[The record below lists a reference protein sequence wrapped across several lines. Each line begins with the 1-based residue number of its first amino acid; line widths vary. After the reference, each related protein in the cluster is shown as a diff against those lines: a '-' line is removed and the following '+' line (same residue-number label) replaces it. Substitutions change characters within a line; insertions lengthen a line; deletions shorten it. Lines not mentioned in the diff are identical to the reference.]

1 MALIALTNCAR
12 PVSTPD
18 AGSVTFAP
26 DAGDTHEQADAG
38 EMRAV
43 DAGGLDEAADAGPL
57 RVLFIG
63 NSYTYV
69 FDVPGL
75 LARIAATATTPPIIT
90 VDDVT
95 AAGATLSYHWVNT
108 AARARIAERRWTHVV
123 FQGQS
128 GEAPGNPS
136 FADYAQRFGGLA
148 LDAGATPVFYVTW
161 AAGESVGYYPW
172 TYESPT
178 HFQDELTFAYAE
190 VMRAVPGSSLA
201 CVGEAFRHL
210 AQRHR
215 DIALLQDDGSHP
227 TLAGAY
233 LSACTFYVALTG
245 RPVPPE
251 SEVPFGLATEAAAA
265 LREAALIGSKC
276 TDVHP
281 LAAIRLEQPIDF
293 GTAGTPVSQW
303 VAVFNHG
310 SATATVTDVSPLV
323 APFEWTSGLFPGL
336 SNPLMYGATACS
348 TTLAPRSACVMS
360 ITFSGQT
367 DGGAELS
374 LGVSGAYSSRATTTL
389 SGTATR
395 VGFLKLTK
403 LGSPYIW
410 AVVGNS
416 TVMNVVALN
425 RGGSPVTGI
434 TSVLGLAAPFSWG
447 PSPSHLAFPGW
458 SGQTTINGVT
468 YDACATS
475 LAPGQSCLM
484 TANFTPTEGDQT
496 FTTRIALDY
505 ESTEGPGDAG
515 LSLQAEAIPAPADAG
530 P

>member
-1 MALIALTNCAR
+1 MALIALTFTNCAR

-18 AGSVTFAP
+18 AGSAP

-43 DAGGLDEAADAGPL
+43 DAGGLEEAADAGPL

-75 LARIAATATTPPIIT
+75 LARIAATATTPPIIA
-90 VDDVT
+90 VDEVT
-95 AAGATLSYHWVNT
+95 AAGATLSYHWVNSD
-108 AARARIAERRWTHVV
+108 ARARIAERGWTHII

-128 GEAPGNPS
+128 GEPPGNPS
-136 FADYAQRFGGLA
+136 FADYAHRFGGLA
-148 LDAGATPVFYVTW
+148 LDAGAHPIFYVTW
-161 AAGESVGYYPW
+161 AAGQASGYYPW
-172 TYESPT
+172 TFESPT

-190 VMRAVPGSSLA
+190 VARALPGSKLA
-201 CVGEAFRHL
+201 CVGEAFRHV
-210 AQRHR
+210 AEEHPG
-215 DIALLQDDGSHP
+215 ITLLQEDASHP

-245 RPVPPE
+245 HAVPPE
-251 SEVPFGLATEAAAA
+251 SEVPFGLDTEVARA

-276 TDVHP
+276 ENVHP
-281 LAAIRLEQPIDF
+281 LAAIQLQRPIDF
-293 GTAGTPVSQW
+293 GTAGTPISQW
-303 VAVFNHG
+303 VGVFNNG
-310 SATATVTDVSPLV
+310 SAPATITEVSPLM
-323 APFEWTSGLFPGL
+323 APFAWTSGVFPGL
-336 SNPLMYGATACS
+336 SNPVMFGATACS
-348 TTLAPRSACVMS
+348 TSLPARSGCVLSVM
-360 ITFSGQT
+360 FSGQT

-374 LGVSGAYSSRATTTL
+374 LGLSGAYSSRVTTTL

-403 LGSPYIW
+403 LGNPFIW

-425 RGGSPVTGI
+425 RGGAPVTGI
-434 TSVLGLAAPFSWG
+434 TSVLALAAPFSWG
-447 PSPSHLAFPGW
+447 PSPSNLAFPGW

-515 LSLQAEAIPAPADAG
+515 LSLQAYASSAPADAG